1 VATQDHVVCRG
12 GQRRFGRVRHDESR
26 LWGLGSCPLDHLGG
40 EVDPVHGIPL
50 LGQESADGA
59 RAAAEIGDQR
69 RRRRQG
75 GAQEVTP
82 GGPDSG
88 VAEAMVGFLVEVL
101 RLGIPALLIH
111 ASRIPGHA
119 RVSSGGVF
127 PVFGGKAG
135 HKPPLDVES
144 AAGAGFGRV
153 WGGMAAHSWSP
164 GRPPVTAI
172 SVNIT

>member
-1 VATQDHVVCRG
+1 
-12 GQRRFGRVRHDESR
+12 
-26 LWGLGSCPLDHLGG
+26 
-40 EVDPVHGIPL
+40 
-50 LGQESADGA
+50 
-59 RAAAEIGDQR
+59 
-69 RRRRQG
+69 
-75 GAQEVTP
+75 
-82 GGPDSG
+82 
-88 VAEAMVGFLVEVL
+88 MVGFLVEVL